1 MTPTRTRHIG
11 YALLLLLA
19 FTLPFELDRP
29 LLAIGPLAVTNLEL
43 LLGLILL
50 VAVVTWFGDKG
61 SHRGLPLPH
70 RGVVLLLVAG
80 GLFVGTAVLAPEQN
94 GNALKASFRLLS
106 GMALA
111 LAILLLV
118 RTTRQHI
125 TLLLAILAGG
135 LLVAI
140 IGLSEV
146 WLGREFGWLAPFRGG
161 ITVTGEYLRLTGPLD
176 YANHAA
182 MFIEV
187 TAPLLLVA
195 GWLWWKRVGKT
206 AVLLL
211 VVLALLL
218 LLQASFA
225 TLSRASFVTIGAV
238 GIGMM
243 FLLSQSNGL
252 KSVWRKLT
260 AENAQSAEEK
270 RGQGNPLRLC
280 GSIFLRNQAVWPWL
294 GLVGLVG
301 ILFIFNTLGSDVF
314 RLRFASEGDN
324 GWYEAV
330 WQVPPQLTLA
340 ANEIQPVPIVVTNAG
355 ALTWS
360 SNRAQPINLGGRW
373 IQAESGLQMAE
384 PRWPFAQ
391 SIPPGETAVM
401 QIPLRAPS
409 NPGVYTLIWDVV
421 HEQVTWFG
429 EKSGVFATSTVRVLP
444 SNNRSPF
451 PEPDTVAPAWNY
463 ALPIPERSTLWRLAL
478 QFIGERPLL
487 GIGLDNFRLGYG
499 RLLNADSW
507 NETIHTN
514 NWYLEFL
521 VGGGLLAALPF
532 FAWLAWEGLLA
543 WRVLRRPPVDPWL
556 LAILAGLLA
565 FLIHGLLDFFLLFN
579 STGLLFW
586 LLVGLWWQ
594 WLEEHKNPQTGDHG
608 SRQIAQMA
616 SLHSL
621 WVSVSSLRNSVFRFS
636 RKV

>member
-1 MTPTRTRHIG
+1 
-11 YALLLLLA
+11 LLLL
-19 FTLPFELDRP
+19 
-29 LLAIGPLAVTNLEL
+29 
-43 LLGLILL
+43 
-50 VAVVTWFGDKG
+50 
-61 SHRGLPLPH
+61 
-70 RGVVLLLVAG
+70 AG
-80 GLFVGTAVLAPEQN
+80 GLFVITAVLAPEHN
-94 GNALKASFRLLS
+94 GNALKASLRLLS

-111 LAILLLV
+111 LAVPLLVRQPRQRTILLLA
-118 RTTRQHI
+118 
-125 TLLLAILAGG
+125 LLVGG
-135 LLVAI
+135 LLVAG
-140 IGLSEV
+140 IGLPEV

-187 TAPLLLVA
+187 TVPLLLVA
-195 GWLWWKRVGKT
+195 GWLWWKKVGKT
-206 AVLLL
+206 AVTLL
-211 VVLALLL
+211 VVLALLF

-225 TLSRASFVTIGAV
+225 TLSRASFVTIGTV
-238 GIGMM
+238 GLLMA
-243 FLLSQSNGL
+243 FLPGL
-252 KSVWRKLT
+252 NKARLW
-260 AENAQSAEEK
+260 SAEELTLETQRARSLK
-270 RGQGNPLRLC
+270 QPQRKNLRLR
-280 GSIFLRNQAVWPWL
+280 GEINLKNEFLLPWL

-301 ILFIFNTLGSDVF
+301 LLFIFNTVGSDVF

-324 GWYEAV
+324 GWYVAS

-340 ANEIQPVPIVVTNAG
+340 ANEIQQVPITVTNAG

-360 SNRAQPINLGGRW
+360 SNRTQPINLGGRW

-391 SIPPGETAVM
+391 SVPPGKTAEIK
-401 QIPLRAPS
+401 IPLRAPS
-409 NPGVYTLIWDVV
+409 NPGEYTLIWDVV

-429 EKSGVFATSTVRVLP
+429 EKSGVFATSMVQVLP
-444 SNNRSPF
+444 SNNASPF

-463 ALPIPERSTLWRLAL
+463 SLPIPDRSTLWRLSVQL
-478 QFIGERPLL
+478 IGERPFL
-487 GIGLDNFRLGYG
+487 GIGLDNFRLAYG

-532 FAWLAWEGLLA
+532 FAWLAGEGLLA
-543 WRVLRRPPVDPWL
+543 WRVMRQPPVDPWL
-556 LAILAGLLA
+556 LASFAGLLA

-594 WLEEHKNPQTGDHG
+594 WLKENKNPQIDNHG
-608 SRQIAQMA
+608 SRQITQI
-616 SLHSL
+616 SFLL
-621 WVSVSSLRNSVFRFS
+621 SLRLRASVLSNSKES
-636 RKV
+636 

>member
-1 MTPTRTRHIG
+1 MIQSTPRQIG

-19 FTLPFELDRP
+19 LTLPFELDRP
-29 LLAIGPLAVTNLEL
+29 LLAVGPLAVTNLEL

-50 VAVVTWFGDKG
+50 AALVMWFGG
-61 SHRGLPLPH
+61 RGRPPCLPLPH
-70 RGVVLLLVAG
+70 RGVVLLLAAG
-80 GLFVGTAVLAPEQN
+80 GLFVVTAVLTPEQN

-111 LAILLLV
+111 LAVPLLV
-118 RTTRQHI
+118 QQPRQRKI
-125 TLLLAILAGG
+125 VLLALLVSG
-135 LLVAI
+135 LLVAG
-140 IGLSEV
+140 IGLLEV
-146 WLGREFGWLAPFRGG
+146 WLGREFGWLAPFRAG
-161 ITVTGEYLRLTGPLD
+161 ITVTGQYLRLTGPLD

-187 TAPLLLVA
+187 TVPLLLVA

-211 VVLALLL
+211 VVFALIF

-225 TLSRASFVTIGAV
+225 TLSRASFVTIGVV
-238 GIGMM
+238 GAGMI
-243 FLLSQSNGL
+243 LLLALGERRSNEF
-252 KSVWRKLT
+252 VR
-260 AENAQSAEEK
+260 
-270 RGQGNPLRLC
+270 
-280 GSIFLRNQAVWPWL
+280 PWL
-294 GLVGLVG
+294 GLVALVG
-301 ILFIFNTLGSDVF
+301 VMFILNTVGSDVF

-324 GWYEAV
+324 GWYAAS

-340 ANEIQPVPIVVTNAG
+340 ANEIQQVPITVTNDG

-360 SNRAQPINLGGRW
+360 SNRAQPIQLGGRW

-384 PRWPFAQ
+384 PRWPFAE
-391 SIPPGETAVM
+391 SIPPGERLEM
-401 QIPLRAPS
+401 KIPLRAPS
-409 NPGVYTLIWDVV
+409 NPGAYTLIWDVV

-429 EKSGVFATSTVRVLP
+429 EKSGVFATSSVQVLP

-451 PEPDTVAPAWNY
+451 PEPETVAPAWNY
-463 ALPIPERSTLWRLAL
+463 SLPIPDRSTLWRLAVQL
-478 QFIGERPLL
+478 IGERPLL

-507 NETIHTN
+507 NETIHQQ
-514 NWYLEFL
+514 LVPEFWSRWRA
-521 VGGGLLAALPF
+521 GCAAL
-532 FAWLAWEGLLA
+532 FAWLAGEGLLA
-543 WRVLRRPPVDPWL
+543 LARSAPSQMIRL

-586 LLVGLWWQ
+586 LLIGLWWQ
-594 WLEEHKNPQTGDHG
+594 WLKENNNPQMT
-608 SRQIAQMA
+608 QIF
-616 SLHSL
+616 SLNSL
-621 WVSVSSLRNSVFRFS
+621 RSSVASLRNSVFRLS